1 MQIGPELAFLQF
13 WGRSALVTASG
24 AVLNG
29 RLTVLWRFV
38 PEPTGSAMMSHH
50 SFLIGKRL
58 LKTGIVTRGGLVNK
72 DALVVGLALFAM
84 FFGAGNLIFPPF
96 LGMESGWEWPLG
108 LACFVF
114 VDVVISCIGIVAINQ
129 AGGSILSIEG
139 VLGKRPA
146 LVLNTAAILCTGVL
160 IAMMGT
166 AATTYEMSIA
176 PLLGDQIGL
185 LPFSL
190 LFFAVVLL
198 FTLRP
203 TRIVGIVGKVL
214 TPVLVAGIVIMVV
227 AGVANPLGPVT
238 APETATVVADGI
250 SAGYQTMDILAVVGF
265 AIIVQESVRAAGYA
279 DGKSQLAV
287 TARASLV
294 ACVLLALVYG
304 GLTYLG
310 ATAATVVP
318 HDVNQATL
326 ITLITEQLMGRVG
339 LVVLGIVVG
348 FACLTTAV
356 GLCGATAAYLERITG
371 RRLSYRAA
379 LIGVVVIALA
389 ICNLGL
395 TAIIDLAAPI
405 LSVIC
410 PPFMITV
417 VLMLFRRRIRSTWT
431 FKGAALAAVAASLV
445 LTVHDVTG
453 LFSFVEAAPLFAYG
467 FSWLPPALAGA
478 LAGAILG
485 RKFDPRRITAA
496 A

>member
-1 MQIGPELAFLQF
+1 M
-13 WGRSALVTASG
+13 
-24 AVLNG
+24 
-29 RLTVLWRFV
+29 
-38 PEPTGSAMMSHH
+38 
-50 SFLIGKRL
+50 
-58 LKTGIVTRGGLVNK
+58 NK

-114 VDVVISCIGIVAINQ
+114 VDVVISCIGIVAINR

-146 LVLNTAAILCTGVL
+146 LVLNTAAILCTGVF
-160 IAMMGT
+160 IASPRT

-176 PLLGDQIGL
+176 PLLGDWIGL

-198 FTLRP
+198 LTLRP
-203 TRIVGIVGKVL
+203 TRIVDIVGKVL
-214 TPVLVAGIVIMVV
+214 TPVLVAGIAIMVV
-227 AGVANPLGPVT
+227 AGIAAPLGPVV
-238 APETATVVADGI
+238 APESATVVADGI

-279 DGKSQLAV
+279 DAKGQLAV

-294 ACVLLALVYG
+294 ACVLLTLVYG

-318 HDVNQATL
+318 HEVNQATL
-326 ITLITEQLMGRVG
+326 ITLITEQLMGQGG
-339 LVVLGIVVG
+339 LVVLGVVVG

-356 GLCGATAAYLERITG
+356 GLCGATAAYLERISG

-379 LIGVVVIALA
+379 LITVVVIALL

-395 TAIIDLAAPI
+395 TNIINLAAPV

-417 VLMLFRRRIRSTWT
+417 VLLLFRKHIRSTWT
-431 FKGAALAAVAASLV
+431 FKGAALVAVAASLV
-445 LTVHDVTG
+445 LTVHDLTG
-453 LFSFVEAAPLFAYG
+453 ALGFVEAAPLYAYG
-467 FSWLPPALAGA
+467 FSWLPPALLGA
-478 LAGAILG
+478 LAGTVLSRVADSRGL
-485 RKFDPRRITAA
+485 PPAA
-496 A
+496 

>member
-1 MQIGPELAFLQF
+1 M
-13 WGRSALVTASG
+13 
-24 AVLNG
+24 
-29 RLTVLWRFV
+29 
-38 PEPTGSAMMSHH
+38 
-50 SFLIGKRL
+50 
-58 LKTGIVTRGGLVNK
+58 NK

-96 LGMESGWEWPLG
+96 LGLESGWEWPLG

-114 VDVVISCIGIVAINQ
+114 VDVVISCIGVVAINR

-139 VLGKRPA
+139 VLGKRAA
-146 LVLNTAAILCTGVL
+146 LVLNTAAILCTGVI
-160 IAMMGT
+160 IASPRT

-176 PLLGDQIGL
+176 PLLGDWIGL

-203 TRIVGIVGKVL
+203 TRIVDIVGKVL

-227 AGVANPLGPVT
+227 AGIVNPLGPVT

-250 SAGYQTMDILAVVGF
+250 SAGYQTMDILAVGGF

-279 DGKSQLAV
+279 DAKSQLSV

-294 ACVLLALVYG
+294 ACVLLTLVYG

-318 HDVNQATL
+318 HDVNNATL
-326 ITLITEQLMGRVG
+326 ITLITEALMGRTG
-339 LVVLGIVVG
+339 LIVLGVVVG

-371 RRLSYRAA
+371 RRVSYRAA
-379 LIGVVVIALA
+379 LIAVVLIALA

-395 TAIIDLAAPI
+395 TNIINLAAPV

-417 VLMLFRRRIRSTWT
+417 VLLLFRRHIKSTWT
-431 FKGAALAAVAASLV
+431 FKGAALAAVTVSLV
-445 LTVHDVTG
+445 LTLHDLTG
-453 LFSFVEAAPLFAYG
+453 AFAFVEAAPLYTYG
-467 FSWLPPALAGA
+467 FSWLPWALAGA
-478 LAGAILG
+478 VVGALLG
-485 RKFDPRRITAA
+485 RRFDRRSLPSGARA
-496 A
+496 VAEK

>member
-1 MQIGPELAFLQF
+1 M
-13 WGRSALVTASG
+13 
-24 AVLNG
+24 
-29 RLTVLWRFV
+29 
-38 PEPTGSAMMSHH
+38 
-50 SFLIGKRL
+50 
-58 LKTGIVTRGGLVNK
+58 NK

-114 VDVVISCIGIVAINQ
+114 VDVVISCIGIVAINR

-139 VLGKRPA
+139 VLGKRAA
-146 LVLNTAAILCTGVL
+146 LVLNTAAILCTGVI
-160 IAMMGT
+160 IASPRT

-176 PLLGDQIGL
+176 PLLGDWIGL

-203 TRIVGIVGKVL
+203 TRIVDIVGKVL

-227 AGVANPLGPVT
+227 AGVVSPLGPVV
-238 APETATVVADGI
+238 APESATVVADGI

-279 DGKSQLAV
+279 DAKSQLSV

-294 ACVLLALVYG
+294 ACVLLTLVYG

-310 ATAATVVP
+310 ATAATVVS

-326 ITLITEQLMGRVG
+326 ITLITEQLMGRAG
-339 LVVLGIVVG
+339 LIVLGVVVG

-356 GLCGATAAYLERITG
+356 GLCGATAAYIERITG
-371 RRLSYRAA
+371 RRVGYRTA
-379 LIGVVVIALA
+379 LIAVVVIALL

-395 TAIIDLAAPI
+395 TNIINLAAPV

-417 VLMLFRRRIRSTWT
+417 VLLLFRKRIRSTWT
-431 FKGAALAAVAASLV
+431 FKGAALMATAASLL
-445 LTVHDVTG
+445 LTLHDVTG
-453 LFSFVEAAPLFAYG
+453 AFAFVQAAPLYSYG
-467 FSWLPPALAGA
+467 FSWLIPAVVGAAGGA
-478 LAGAILG
+478 LLG
-485 RKFDPRRITAA
+485 RRFDQNLLQAHN
-496 A
+496 

>member
-1 MQIGPELAFLQF
+1 M
-13 WGRSALVTASG
+13 
-24 AVLNG
+24 
-29 RLTVLWRFV
+29 
-38 PEPTGSAMMSHH
+38 
-50 SFLIGKRL
+50 
-58 LKTGIVTRGGLVNK
+58 NK

-96 LGMESGWEWPLG
+96 LGLESGWEWPLG

-114 VDVVISCIGIVAINQ
+114 VDVVISCIGVVAINR

-139 VLGKRPA
+139 VLGKRAA
-146 LVLNTAAILCTGVL
+146 LVLNTAAILCTGVI
-160 IAMMGT
+160 IASPRT

-176 PLLGDQIGL
+176 PLLGDWIGL

-203 TRIVGIVGKVL
+203 TRIVDIVGKVL

-227 AGVANPLGPVT
+227 AGIVNPLGPVT

-279 DGKSQLAV
+279 DAKSQLSV

-294 ACVLLALVYG
+294 ACVLLTLVYG

-318 HDVNQATL
+318 HDVNNATL
-326 ITLITEQLMGRVG
+326 ITLITEALMGRTG
-339 LVVLGIVVG
+339 LIVLGVVVG

-371 RRLSYRAA
+371 RRVSYRAA
-379 LIGVVVIALA
+379 LIAVVLIALA

-395 TAIIDLAAPI
+395 TNIINLAAPV

-417 VLMLFRRRIRSTWT
+417 VLLLFRRHIKSTWT
-431 FKGAALAAVAASLV
+431 FKGAALAAVTVSLV
-445 LTVHDVTG
+445 LTLHDLTG
-453 LFSFVEAAPLFAYG
+453 AFAFVEAAPLYTYG
-467 FSWLPPALAGA
+467 FSWLPWALAGA
-478 LAGAILG
+478 VVGALLG
-485 RKFDPRRITAA
+485 RRFDRRSLPSGARA
-496 A
+496 VAEK

>member
-1 MQIGPELAFLQF
+1 MNEK
-13 WGRSALVTASG
+13 
-24 AVLNG
+24 
-29 RLTVLWRFV
+29 LTPRQL
-38 PEPTGSAMMSHH
+38 T
-50 SFLIGKRL
+50 LIGSML
-58 LKTGIVTRGGLVNK
+58 LGL
-72 DALVVGLALFAM
+72 

-96 LGMESGWEWPLG
+96 LGLESGWEWPLG

-114 VDVVISCIGIVAINQ
+114 VDVVISCIGVVAINR

-139 VLGKRPA
+139 VLGKRAA
-146 LVLNTAAILCTGVL
+146 LVLNTAAILCTGVI
-160 IAMMGT
+160 IASPRT

-176 PLLGDQIGL
+176 PLLGDWIGL

-203 TRIVGIVGKVL
+203 TRIVDIVGKVL

-227 AGVANPLGPVT
+227 AGIVNPLGPVT

-279 DGKSQLAV
+279 DAKSQLSV

-294 ACVLLALVYG
+294 ACVLLTLVYG

-318 HDVNQATL
+318 HDVNNATL
-326 ITLITEQLMGRVG
+326 ITLITEALMGRTG
-339 LVVLGIVVG
+339 LIVLGVVVG

-371 RRLSYRAA
+371 RRVSYRAA
-379 LIGVVVIALA
+379 LIAVVLIALA

-395 TAIIDLAAPI
+395 TNIINLAAPV

-417 VLMLFRRRIRSTWT
+417 VLLLFRRHIKSTWT
-431 FKGAALAAVAASLV
+431 FKGAALAAVTVSLV
-445 LTVHDVTG
+445 LTLHDLTG
-453 LFSFVEAAPLFAYG
+453 AFAFVEAAPLYTYG
-467 FSWLPPALAGA
+467 FSWLPWALAGA
-478 LAGAILG
+478 VVGALLG
-485 RKFDPRRITAA
+485 RRFDRRSLPSGARA
-496 A
+496 VAEK

>member
-1 MQIGPELAFLQF
+1 MNKN
-13 WGRSALVTASG
+13 ALV
-24 AVLNG
+24 
-29 RLTVLWRFV
+29 
-38 PEPTGSAMMSHH
+38 
-50 SFLIGKRL
+50 I
-58 LKTGIVTRGGLVNK
+58 
-72 DALVVGLALFAM
+72 GLALFAM

-96 LGMESGWEWPLG
+96 LGLESGWDWPLG

-114 VDVVISCIGIVAINQ
+114 VDVVISCVGVVAINR

-139 VLGKRPA
+139 VLGKRAA
-146 LVLNTAAILCTGVL
+146 LALNTAAILCTGVI
-160 IAMMGT
+160 IASPRT

-198 FTLRP
+198 LTLRP
-203 TRIVGIVGKVL
+203 VRIVDIVGKVL

-279 DGKSQLAV
+279 DGKSQLSV

-294 ACVLLALVYG
+294 ACVLLTLVYG

-310 ATAATVVP
+310 ATAATVVS

-326 ITLITEQLMGRVG
+326 ITLITEQLMGQTG
-339 LVVLGIVVG
+339 LVVLGVVVG

-356 GLCGATAAYLERITG
+356 GLVGATAAYMERITD
-371 RRLSYRAA
+371 RRVSYRAA
-379 LIGVVVIALA
+379 LIAVVVIALA

-395 TAIIDLAAPI
+395 TNIINLAAPV

-417 VLMLFRRRIRSTWT
+417 VLLLFRKHIHSTWT
-431 FKGAALAAVAASLV
+431 FKGAALAAVGASLL
-445 LTVHDVTG
+445 LTAHDLTG
-453 LFSFVEAAPLFAYG
+453 SLAFVEAAPLYSFG
-467 FSWLPPALAGA
+467 FSWLIPAVAGA
-478 LAGAILG
+478 AIGGLLG
-485 RKFDPRRITAA
+485 KRFDRNLLQAHN
-496 A
+496 

>member
-1 MQIGPELAFLQF
+1 MTKD
-13 WGRSALVTASG
+13 SLV
-24 AVLNG
+24 
-29 RLTVLWRFV
+29 
-38 PEPTGSAMMSHH
+38 
-50 SFLIGKRL
+50 I
-58 LKTGIVTRGGLVNK
+58 
-72 DALVVGLALFAM
+72 GLALFAM

-96 LGMESGWEWPLG
+96 LGMESGWEWPVG

-114 VDVVISCIGIVAINQ
+114 VDVVISCIGVVAINR
-129 AGGSILSIEG
+129 AGGSILAIEG

-146 LVLNTAAILCTGVL
+146 LVLNTAAILCTGVF
-160 IAMMGT
+160 IASPRT

-198 FTLRP
+198 LTLRP
-203 TRIVGIVGKVL
+203 TRIVDIVGKVL
-214 TPVLVAGIVIMVV
+214 TPVLVAGIVVMVV
-227 AGVANPLGPVT
+227 AGIVNPLGPVVD
-238 APETATVVADGI
+238 PESTTVVADGI

-265 AIIVQESVRAAGYA
+265 ALIVQESVRSAGYA
-279 DGKSQLAV
+279 KPASQLAV
-287 TARASLV
+287 TARACLV

-326 ITLITEQLMGRVG
+326 ITLITEQLMGPAG
-339 LVVLGIVVG
+339 LVVLGVVVG

-356 GLCGATAAYLERITG
+356 GLCGATAEYLERITD

-379 LIGVVVIALA
+379 LISVVVIALL

-395 TAIIDLAAPI
+395 TTIINLAAPV
-405 LSVIC
+405 LSIIC

-417 VLMLFRRRIRSTWT
+417 VLLLFRKRIASTWT
-431 FKGAALAAVAASLV
+431 FKGAALVAVVASLI
-445 LTVHDVTG
+445 LTVHDLTG
-453 LFSFVEAAPLFAYG
+453 AFAFVEAAPLYHYG
-467 FSWLPPALAGA
+467 FSWLIPALLGAGAGA
-478 LAGAILG
+478 LLG
-485 RKFDPRRITAA
+485 RRFDLRHRCSGSESEAGN
-496 A
+496 

>member
-1 MQIGPELAFLQF
+1 M
-13 WGRSALVTASG
+13 
-24 AVLNG
+24 
-29 RLTVLWRFV
+29 
-38 PEPTGSAMMSHH
+38 
-50 SFLIGKRL
+50 
-58 LKTGIVTRGGLVNK
+58 NK

-96 LGMESGWEWPLG
+96 LGLESGWEWPLG

-114 VDVVISCIGIVAINQ
+114 VDVVISCIGVVAINR

-139 VLGKRPA
+139 VLGKRAA
-146 LVLNTAAILCTGVL
+146 LVLNTAAILCTGVI
-160 IAMMGT
+160 IASPRT

-176 PLLGDQIGL
+176 PLLGDWIGL

-203 TRIVGIVGKVL
+203 TRIVDIVGKVL

-227 AGVANPLGPVT
+227 AGIVNPLGPVT
-238 APETATVVADGI
+238 APETATVGADGI

-279 DGKSQLAV
+279 DAKSQLSV

-294 ACVLLALVYG
+294 ACVLLTLVYG

-318 HDVNQATL
+318 HDVNNATL
-326 ITLITEQLMGRVG
+326 ITLITEALMGRTG
-339 LVVLGIVVG
+339 LIVLGVVVG

-371 RRLSYRAA
+371 RRVSYRAA
-379 LIGVVVIALA
+379 LIAVVLIALA

-395 TAIIDLAAPI
+395 TTIISLAAPV

-417 VLMLFRRRIRSTWT
+417 VLLLFRRHIKSTWT
-431 FKGAALAAVAASLV
+431 FKGAALAAVTVSLV
-445 LTVHDVTG
+445 LTLHDLTG
-453 LFSFVEAAPLFAYG
+453 AFAFVEAAPLYTYG
-467 FSWLPPALAGA
+467 FSWLPWALAGA
-478 LAGAILG
+478 VVGALLG
-485 RKFDPRRITAA
+485 RRFDRRSLPSGARA
-496 A
+496 VAEK

>member
-1 MQIGPELAFLQF
+1 M
-13 WGRSALVTASG
+13 
-24 AVLNG
+24 
-29 RLTVLWRFV
+29 
-38 PEPTGSAMMSHH
+38 
-50 SFLIGKRL
+50 
-58 LKTGIVTRGGLVNK
+58 NK
-72 DALVVGLALFAM
+72 DALVIGLALFAM

-96 LGMESGWEWPLG
+96 LGLESGWDWPLG

-114 VDVVISCIGIVAINQ
+114 VDVVISCIGVVAINR

-139 VLGKRPA
+139 VLGKRAA
-146 LVLNTAAILCTGVL
+146 LVLNTAAILCTGVI
-160 IAMMGT
+160 IASPRT

-198 FTLRP
+198 LTLRP
-203 TRIVGIVGKVL
+203 VRIVDIVGKVL
-214 TPVLVAGIVIMVV
+214 TPVLVAGIVVMVA
-227 AGVANPLGPVT
+227 AGIATPLGPVG

-279 DGKSQLAV
+279 DAKSQLSV

-294 ACVLLALVYG
+294 ACVLLTLVYG

-310 ATAATVVP
+310 ATAATVVS

-326 ITLITEQLMGRVG
+326 ITLITEQLMGRAG
-339 LVVLGIVVG
+339 LIVLGVVVG

-356 GLCGATAAYLERITG
+356 GLCGATAAYIERITN
-371 RRLSYRAA
+371 RHVSYRAA
-379 LIGVVVIALA
+379 LIAVVVIALL

-395 TAIIDLAAPI
+395 TNIINLAAPV

-417 VLMLFRRRIRSTWT
+417 VLLLFRKHIRSTWT
-431 FKGAALAAVAASLV
+431 FKGAALLATAASLL
-445 LTVHDVTG
+445 LTLHDVTG
-453 LFSFVEAAPLFAYG
+453 AFAFVRAAPLYSYG
-467 FSWLPPALAGA
+467 FSWLIPAVIGAAAGA
-478 LAGAILG
+478 LLG
-485 RKFDPRRITAA
+485 HHFDPVARNLPEQPSA
-496 A
+496 

>member
-1 MQIGPELAFLQF
+1 MNKN
-13 WGRSALVTASG
+13 ALV
-24 AVLNG
+24 
-29 RLTVLWRFV
+29 
-38 PEPTGSAMMSHH
+38 
-50 SFLIGKRL
+50 I
-58 LKTGIVTRGGLVNK
+58 
-72 DALVVGLALFAM
+72 GLALFAM

-114 VDVVISCIGIVAINQ
+114 VDVVISCIGVVAINR

-146 LVLNTAAILCTGVL
+146 LLLNTAAILCTGVI
-160 IAMMGT
+160 IASPRT

-176 PLLGDQIGL
+176 PLLGNWIGL

-203 TRIVGIVGKVL
+203 TRIVDIVGKVL
-214 TPVLVAGIVIMVV
+214 TPVLVAGIVVMVV
-227 AGVANPLGPVT
+227 AGIVNPLGPVV
-238 APETATVVADGI
+238 APESATVVADGI

-279 DGKSQLAV
+279 DARSQLAV

-294 ACVLLALVYG
+294 ACLLLALVYG

-318 HDVNQATL
+318 HDVNQAAL
-326 ITLITEQLMGRVG
+326 ITLITEQLMGRAG
-339 LVVLGIVVG
+339 LVVLGVVVG
-348 FACLTTAV
+348 FACLTTAI
-356 GLCGATAAYLERITG
+356 GLCGATAAYLERISG
-371 RRLSYRAA
+371 RRVSYRAA
-379 LIGVVVIALA
+379 LIAVVAIALA

-395 TAIIDLAAPI
+395 TNIINLAVPV

-417 VLMLFRRRIRSTWT
+417 VLLLFRRRIRSTWT
-431 FKGAALAAVAASLV
+431 FKGAALAAVLASLL
-445 LTVHDVTG
+445 LTAHDLTG
-453 LFSFVEAAPLFAYG
+453 AFAFVEAAPLYTFG
-467 FSWLPPALAGA
+467 FSWLIPSLIGGAAGA
-478 LAGAILG
+478 LLG
-485 RKFDPRRITAA
+485 RRFDSAA
-496 A
+496 SGRVHAKIDQMHN

>member
-1 MQIGPELAFLQF
+1 M
-13 WGRSALVTASG
+13 
-24 AVLNG
+24 
-29 RLTVLWRFV
+29 
-38 PEPTGSAMMSHH
+38 
-50 SFLIGKRL
+50 
-58 LKTGIVTRGGLVNK
+58 NK

-96 LGMESGWEWPLG
+96 LGLESGWEWPLG

-114 VDVVISCIGIVAINQ
+114 VDVVISCIGVVAINR
-129 AGGSILSIEG
+129 AGGSILAIEG
-139 VLGKRPA
+139 ALGKRAA
-146 LVLNTAAILCTGVL
+146 LILNTAAILCTGVI
-160 IAMMGT
+160 IASPRT

-176 PLLGDQIGL
+176 PLLGDWVGL

-203 TRIVGIVGKVL
+203 TRIVEIVGKVL
-214 TPVLVAGIVIMVV
+214 TPVLVAGIVIMVA
-227 AGVANPLGPVT
+227 AGIVSPLGPVV
-238 APETATVVADGI
+238 APESVTVVADGI

-279 DGKSQLAV
+279 DGRSQLAV

-294 ACVLLALVYG
+294 ACVLLTLVYG

-318 HDVNQATL
+318 HEVNQAVL
-326 ITLITEQLMGRVG
+326 ITAITEQLMGQGG
-339 LVVLGIVVG
+339 LIVLGVVVG

-356 GLCGATAAYLERITG
+356 GLVGATAAYIERISD
-371 RRLSYRAA
+371 RRIGYRTA
-379 LIGVVVIALA
+379 LIAVVVIALV

-395 TAIIDLAAPI
+395 TNIISLAAPV

-417 VLMLFRRRIRSTWT
+417 VVLLFRKRIRSTWT

-445 LTVHDVTG
+445 LTAHDVTG
-453 LFSFVEAAPLFAYG
+453 ALAFVEAAPLYSFG
-467 FSWLPPALAGA
+467 FSWLVPAVAGA
-478 LAGAILG
+478 GAGTLLG
-485 RKFDPRRITAA
+485 RRFDRHLVQAHN
-496 A
+496 

>member
-1 MQIGPELAFLQF
+1 MNKN
-13 WGRSALVTASG
+13 ALV
-24 AVLNG
+24 
-29 RLTVLWRFV
+29 
-38 PEPTGSAMMSHH
+38 
-50 SFLIGKRL
+50 I
-58 LKTGIVTRGGLVNK
+58 
-72 DALVVGLALFAM
+72 GLALFAM

-114 VDVVISCIGIVAINQ
+114 VDVVISCIGVVAINR

-139 VLGKRPA
+139 VLGKRAA
-146 LVLNTAAILCTGVL
+146 LLLNTAAILCTGVI
-160 IAMMGT
+160 IASPRT

-176 PLLGDQIGL
+176 PLLGNWMSL

-203 TRIVGIVGKVL
+203 TRIVDIVGKVL
-214 TPVLVAGIVIMVV
+214 TPVLVAGIVIMVA
-227 AGVANPLGPVT
+227 AGIANPLGPVV
-238 APETATVVADGI
+238 APESATVVADGI

-279 DGKSQLAV
+279 DAKSQLAV

-294 ACVLLALVYG
+294 ACLLLALVYG

-318 HDVNQATL
+318 HDVNQAAL
-326 ITLITEQLMGRVG
+326 ITLITERLMGRAG
-339 LVVLGIVVG
+339 LVVLGVVVG
-348 FACLTTAV
+348 FACLTTAI
-356 GLCGATAAYLERITG
+356 GLCGATAAYLERISG
-371 RRLSYRAA
+371 RRVSYRAA
-379 LIGVVVIALA
+379 LIAVVAIALA

-395 TAIIDLAAPI
+395 TNIINLAVPV

-417 VLMLFRRRIRSTWT
+417 VLLLFRRRIRSTWT
-431 FKGAALAAVAASLV
+431 FKGAALAAVLASLL
-445 LTVHDVTG
+445 LTAHDLTG
-453 LFSFVEAAPLFAYG
+453 AFAFVEAAPLYTFG
-467 FSWLPPALAGA
+467 FSWLIPSLIGGAAGA
-478 LAGAILG
+478 LLG
-485 RKFDPRRITAA
+485 RRFDSAA
-496 A
+496 SGRVHAKIDQMHN

>member
-1 MQIGPELAFLQF
+1 M
-13 WGRSALVTASG
+13 
-24 AVLNG
+24 
-29 RLTVLWRFV
+29 
-38 PEPTGSAMMSHH
+38 
-50 SFLIGKRL
+50 
-58 LKTGIVTRGGLVNK
+58 NK

-114 VDVVISCIGIVAINQ
+114 VDVVISCIGIVAINR

-139 VLGKRPA
+139 VLGKRAA
-146 LVLNTAAILCTGVL
+146 LVLNTAAILCTGVF
-160 IAMMGT
+160 IASPRT

-176 PLLGDQIGL
+176 PLLGDHIGL

-198 FTLRP
+198 LTLRP
-203 TRIVGIVGKVL
+203 TRIVDIVGKVL

-227 AGVANPLGPVT
+227 AGIATPLGPVV
-238 APETATVVADGI
+238 APESATVVADGI

-265 AIIVQESVRAAGYA
+265 ALIVQESVRAAGYA

-294 ACVLLALVYG
+294 ACVLLTLVYG

-310 ATAATVVP
+310 ATAATAVP

-326 ITLITEQLMGRVG
+326 ITLITESLMGHAG
-339 LVVLGIVVG
+339 LVVLGVVVG

-356 GLCGATAAYLERITG
+356 GLCGATAAYLERISG
-371 RRLSYRAA
+371 RRLGYRAA
-379 LIGVVVIALA
+379 LIGVVVIALL

-395 TAIIDLAAPI
+395 TNIINLAAPV

-417 VLMLFRRRIRSTWT
+417 VLLLFRKHIRSTWT
-431 FKGAALAAVAASLV
+431 FKGAALAAVVVSLA
-445 LTVHDVTG
+445 LTVHDLTG
-453 LFSFVEAAPLFAYG
+453 ALAFVEGAPLYAYG
-467 FSWLPPALAGA
+467 FSWLPPALLGAAVGA
-478 LAGAILG
+478 LLG
-485 RKFDPRRITAA
+485 SRCDRQRAPARG
-496 A
+496 

>member
-1 MQIGPELAFLQF
+1 M
-13 WGRSALVTASG
+13 
-24 AVLNG
+24 
-29 RLTVLWRFV
+29 
-38 PEPTGSAMMSHH
+38 
-50 SFLIGKRL
+50 
-58 LKTGIVTRGGLVNK
+58 NK
-72 DALVVGLALFAM
+72 DALVIGLALFAM

-96 LGMESGWEWPLG
+96 LGLESGWEWPLG

-114 VDVVISCIGIVAINQ
+114 VDVVVSCIGIVAINR

-146 LVLNTAAILCTGVL
+146 LVLNTAAILCTGVF
-160 IAMMGT
+160 IASPRT

-176 PLLGDQIGL
+176 PLLGDHIGL

-198 FTLRP
+198 LTIRP
-203 TRIVGIVGKVL
+203 TRIVDIVGKVL
-214 TPVLVAGIVIMVV
+214 TPVLVAGIVVMVV
-227 AGVANPLGPVT
+227 AGIAAPLGPVV
-238 APETATVVADGI
+238 APESTAVVADGI

-279 DGKSQLAV
+279 DGKSQLSV

-294 ACVLLALVYG
+294 ACVLLTLVYG

-318 HDVNQATL
+318 HGVNQATL
-326 ITLITEQLMGRVG
+326 ITLITEQLMGQGG
-339 LVVLGIVVG
+339 LVVLGVVVG

-356 GLCGATAAYLERITG
+356 GLCGATAAYLERISG

-379 LIGVVVIALA
+379 LIGVVVIALL

-395 TAIIDLAAPI
+395 TNIINLAAPV

-417 VLMLFRRRIRSTWT
+417 VLLLFRRHIRSTWT
-431 FKGAALAAVAASLV
+431 FKGAALVALVASLL
-445 LTVHDVTG
+445 LTAHDLTG
-453 LFSFVEAAPLFAYG
+453 ALGFVEAAPLYPYG
-467 FSWLPPALAGA
+467 FSWLLPALAGA
-478 LAGAILG
+478 VGGTLLARAA
-485 RKFDPRRITAA
+485 DSRRLPPAA
-496 A
+496 

>member
-1 MQIGPELAFLQF
+1 M
-13 WGRSALVTASG
+13 
-24 AVLNG
+24 
-29 RLTVLWRFV
+29 
-38 PEPTGSAMMSHH
+38 
-50 SFLIGKRL
+50 
-58 LKTGIVTRGGLVNK
+58 NK
-72 DALVVGLALFAM
+72 DALVIGLALFAM

-96 LGMESGWEWPLG
+96 LGLESGDQWPIG

-114 VDVVISCIGIVAINQ
+114 VDVVISCIGVVAINR

-139 VLGKRPA
+139 VLGKRAA
-146 LVLNTAAILCTGVL
+146 LVLNTAAILCTGVI
-160 IAMMGT
+160 IASPRT

-176 PLLGDQIGL
+176 PLLGDWIGL

-203 TRIVGIVGKVL
+203 TRIVDIVGKVL

-227 AGVANPLGPVT
+227 AGIVNPLGPVT

-279 DGKSQLAV
+279 DAKSQLSV

-294 ACVLLALVYG
+294 ACVLLTLVYG

-318 HDVNQATL
+318 HDVNNATL
-326 ITLITEQLMGRVG
+326 ITLITEALMGRTG
-339 LVVLGIVVG
+339 LIVLGVVVG

-371 RRLSYRAA
+371 RRVSYRAA
-379 LIGVVVIALA
+379 LIAVVLIALA

-395 TAIIDLAAPI
+395 TNIINLAAPV

-417 VLMLFRRRIRSTWT
+417 VLLLFRRHIKSTWT
-431 FKGAALAAVAASLV
+431 FKGAALAAVTVSLV
-445 LTVHDVTG
+445 LTLHDLTG
-453 LFSFVEAAPLFAYG
+453 AFAFVEAAPLYTYG
-467 FSWLPPALAGA
+467 FSWLPWALAGA
-478 LAGAILG
+478 VVGALLG
-485 RKFDPRRITAA
+485 RRFDRRSLPSGARA
-496 A
+496 VAEK

>member
-1 MQIGPELAFLQF
+1 M
-13 WGRSALVTASG
+13 
-24 AVLNG
+24 
-29 RLTVLWRFV
+29 
-38 PEPTGSAMMSHH
+38 
-50 SFLIGKRL
+50 
-58 LKTGIVTRGGLVNK
+58 NK
-72 DALVVGLALFAM
+72 DALVIGLALFAM

-96 LGMESGWEWPLG
+96 LGLESGWDWPLG

-114 VDVVISCIGIVAINQ
+114 VDVVISCIGVVAINR

-139 VLGKRPA
+139 VLGKRAA
-146 LVLNTAAILCTGVL
+146 LVLNTAAILCTGVI
-160 IAMMGT
+160 IASPRT

-203 TRIVGIVGKVL
+203 TRIVDIVGKVL

-227 AGVANPLGPVT
+227 AGIANPLGPVT

-279 DGKSQLAV
+279 DGKSQLSV

-294 ACVLLALVYG
+294 ACVLLTLVYG

-310 ATAATVVP
+310 ATAATVVS

-326 ITLITEQLMGRVG
+326 ITLITEQLMGRAG
-339 LVVLGIVVG
+339 LIVLGVVVG

-356 GLCGATAAYLERITG
+356 GLVGATAAYMERITD
-371 RRLSYRAA
+371 RRVSYRTA
-379 LIGVVVIALA
+379 LIVVVVIALV

-395 TAIIDLAAPI
+395 TNIINLAVPV

-417 VLMLFRRRIRSTWT
+417 VLLLFRKQIPSTWT
-431 FKGAALAAVAASLV
+431 FKGAALAAVGSSLL
-445 LTVHDVTG
+445 LTAHDLTG
-453 LFSFVEAAPLFAYG
+453 ALAFVEASPLYSFG
-467 FSWLPPALAGA
+467 FSWLIPAVAGA
-478 LAGAILG
+478 VIGSLLG
-485 RKFDPRRITAA
+485 KRFDRNLLQVHN
-496 A
+496 

>member
-1 MQIGPELAFLQF
+1 M
-13 WGRSALVTASG
+13 
-24 AVLNG
+24 
-29 RLTVLWRFV
+29 
-38 PEPTGSAMMSHH
+38 
-50 SFLIGKRL
+50 
-58 LKTGIVTRGGLVNK
+58 NK

-96 LGMESGWEWPLG
+96 LGLESGWEWPLG

-114 VDVVISCIGIVAINQ
+114 VDVVISCIGVVAINR

-139 VLGKRPA
+139 VLGKRAA
-146 LVLNTAAILCTGVL
+146 LVLNTAAILCTGVI
-160 IAMMGT
+160 IASPRT

-176 PLLGDQIGL
+176 PLLGDWIGL

-203 TRIVGIVGKVL
+203 TRIVDIVGKVL

-227 AGVANPLGPVT
+227 AGIVNPLGPVT

-279 DGKSQLAV
+279 DAKSQLSV

-294 ACVLLALVYG
+294 ACVLLTLVYG

-318 HDVNQATL
+318 HDVNNATL
-326 ITLITEQLMGRVG
+326 ITLITEALMGRTG
-339 LVVLGIVVG
+339 LIVLGVVVG

-371 RRLSYRAA
+371 RRVSYRAA
-379 LIGVVVIALA
+379 LIAVALIALA

-395 TAIIDLAAPI
+395 TNIINLAAPV

-417 VLMLFRRRIRSTWT
+417 VLLLFRRHIKSTWT
-431 FKGAALAAVAASLV
+431 FKGAALAAVTVSLV
-445 LTVHDVTG
+445 LTLHDLTG
-453 LFSFVEAAPLFAYG
+453 AFAFVEAAPLYTYG
-467 FSWLPPALAGA
+467 FSWLPWALAGA
-478 LAGAILG
+478 VVGALLG
-485 RKFDPRRITAA
+485 RRFDRRSLPSGARA
-496 A
+496 VAEK

>member
-1 MQIGPELAFLQF
+1 MNKN
-13 WGRSALVTASG
+13 ALV
-24 AVLNG
+24 
-29 RLTVLWRFV
+29 
-38 PEPTGSAMMSHH
+38 
-50 SFLIGKRL
+50 I
-58 LKTGIVTRGGLVNK
+58 
-72 DALVVGLALFAM
+72 GLALFAM

-114 VDVVISCIGIVAINQ
+114 VDVVISCIGVVAINR

-146 LVLNTAAILCTGVL
+146 LLLNTAAILCTGVI
-160 IAMMGT
+160 IASPRT

-176 PLLGDQIGL
+176 PLLGNWIGL

-203 TRIVGIVGKVL
+203 TRIVDIVGKVL
-214 TPVLVAGIVIMVV
+214 TPVLVAGIVVMVV
-227 AGVANPLGPVT
+227 AGIVNPLGPVV
-238 APETATVVADGI
+238 APESATVVADGI

-279 DGKSQLAV
+279 DARSQLAV

-294 ACVLLALVYG
+294 ACLLLALVYG

-326 ITLITEQLMGRVG
+326 ITLITEQLMGRAG
-339 LVVLGIVVG
+339 LVVLGVVVG
-348 FACLTTAV
+348 FACLTTAI
-356 GLCGATAAYLERITG
+356 GLCGATAAYLERISG
-371 RRLSYRAA
+371 RRVSYRAA
-379 LIGVVVIALA
+379 LIAVVAIALA

-395 TAIIDLAAPI
+395 TNIINLAVPV

-417 VLMLFRRRIRSTWT
+417 VLLLFRRRIRSTWT
-431 FKGAALAAVAASLV
+431 FKGAALAAVLASLL
-445 LTVHDVTG
+445 LTAHDLTG
-453 LFSFVEAAPLFAYG
+453 AFAFVEAAPLYTFG
-467 FSWLPPALAGA
+467 FSWLIPSLIGGAAGA
-478 LAGAILG
+478 LLG
-485 RKFDPRRITAA
+485 RRFDSAA
-496 A
+496 SGRVHAKIDQMHN

>member
-1 MQIGPELAFLQF
+1 M
-13 WGRSALVTASG
+13 
-24 AVLNG
+24 
-29 RLTVLWRFV
+29 
-38 PEPTGSAMMSHH
+38 
-50 SFLIGKRL
+50 
-58 LKTGIVTRGGLVNK
+58 NK

-96 LGMESGWEWPLG
+96 LGLESGWEWPLG

-114 VDVVISCIGIVAINQ
+114 VDVVISCIGVVAINR

-139 VLGKRPA
+139 VLGKRAA
-146 LVLNTAAILCTGVL
+146 LVLNTAAILCTGVI
-160 IAMMGT
+160 IASPRT

-176 PLLGDQIGL
+176 PLLGDWIGL

-203 TRIVGIVGKVL
+203 TRIVDIVGKVL

-227 AGVANPLGPVT
+227 AGIVNPLGPVT

-279 DGKSQLAV
+279 DAKSQLSV

-294 ACVLLALVYG
+294 ACVLLTLVYG

-318 HDVNQATL
+318 HDVNNATL
-326 ITLITEQLMGRVG
+326 ITLITGALMGRTG
-339 LVVLGIVVG
+339 LIVLGVVVG

-371 RRLSYRAA
+371 RRVSYRAA
-379 LIGVVVIALA
+379 LIAVVLIALA

-395 TAIIDLAAPI
+395 TNIINLAAPV

-417 VLMLFRRRIRSTWT
+417 VLLLFRRHIKSTWT
-431 FKGAALAAVAASLV
+431 FKGAALAAVTVSLV
-445 LTVHDVTG
+445 LTLHDLTG
-453 LFSFVEAAPLFAYG
+453 AFAFVEAAPLYTYG
-467 FSWLPPALAGA
+467 FSWLPWALAGGVVGA
-478 LAGAILG
+478 LLG
-485 RKFDPRRITAA
+485 RRFDRRSLPSGARA
-496 A
+496 VAEK

>member
-1 MQIGPELAFLQF
+1 M
-13 WGRSALVTASG
+13 
-24 AVLNG
+24 
-29 RLTVLWRFV
+29 
-38 PEPTGSAMMSHH
+38 
-50 SFLIGKRL
+50 
-58 LKTGIVTRGGLVNK
+58 NK
-72 DALVVGLALFAM
+72 DALVIGLALFAM

-96 LGMESGWEWPLG
+96 LGLESGWDWPLG

-114 VDVVISCIGIVAINQ
+114 VDVVISCIGVVAINR

-139 VLGKRPA
+139 VLGKRAA
-146 LVLNTAAILCTGVL
+146 LVLNTAAILCTGVI
-160 IAMMGT
+160 IASPRT

-203 TRIVGIVGKVL
+203 TRIVDIVGKVL

-227 AGVANPLGPVT
+227 AGIANPLGPVA

-279 DGKSQLAV
+279 DGKSQLSV

-294 ACVLLALVYG
+294 ACVLLTLVYG

-310 ATAATVVP
+310 ATAATVVS

-326 ITLITEQLMGRVG
+326 ITLITEQLMGQTG
-339 LVVLGIVVG
+339 LIVLGVVVG

-356 GLCGATAAYLERITG
+356 GLVGATAAYMERITD
-371 RRLSYRAA
+371 RRVSYRTA
-379 LIGVVVIALA
+379 LIAVVVIALV

-395 TAIIDLAAPI
+395 TNIINLAAPV

-417 VLMLFRRRIRSTWT
+417 VLLLFRKHIPSTWT
-431 FKGAALAAVAASLV
+431 FKGAALAAVGASLL
-445 LTVHDVTG
+445 LTAHDLTG
-453 LFSFVEAAPLFAYG
+453 ALAFVEASPLYSFG
-467 FSWLPPALAGA
+467 FSWLIPAVAGA
-478 LAGAILG
+478 VIGSLLG
-485 RKFDPRRITAA
+485 KRFDRNLLQVHN
-496 A
+496 